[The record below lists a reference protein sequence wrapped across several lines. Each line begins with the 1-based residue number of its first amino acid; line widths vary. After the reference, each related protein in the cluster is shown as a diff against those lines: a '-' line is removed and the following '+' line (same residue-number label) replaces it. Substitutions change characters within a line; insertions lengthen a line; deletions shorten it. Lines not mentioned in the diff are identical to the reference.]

1 MEARPRTKPALP
13 QAFELMLRVRHPSL
27 DPEEISRVLHLVPDH
42 SFQAGKPRATLA
54 AGMSGSVCHTETYW
68 VATLNPGSWTVEF
81 FPDHPAAHRASETVN
96 AMAKTVLARAL
107 SLCGSRCLRP
117 NADFLK
123 RIQTEGGEVRLLV
136 EINTAVLDGFTL
148 TPEIA
153 REMSALEIPVDFD
166 FSAD

>member
-1 MEARPRTKPALP
+1 MEARPRPKPALP

-27 DPEEISRVLHLVPDH
+27 DPEEISRVLRLTPDH
-42 SFQAGKPRATLA
+42 SFQAGQPRTSLAT
-54 AGMSGSVCHTETYW
+54 GMSGSVCHTETYW
-68 VATLNPGSWTVEF
+68 VATLNPGSWTVDL
-81 FPDHPAAHRASETVN
+81 FPDHPASHRASETIN

-117 NADFLK
+117 NTEFLK
-123 RIQTEGGEVRLLV
+123 RIQAEGGEVRLLV

-148 TPEIA
+148 SPEIA
-153 REMSALEIPVDFD
+153 REMSALEIPIDFN